1 MTLSSTGSGHLQS
14 VDLCRWF
21 GENGRS
27 LPWRDTRDPW
37 AIAVSELML
46 QQTQVNRV
54 IDRWPRFLDRFP
66 TVTAC
71 AAAPRADVIDEW
83 SGLGYNRRAVFLHRM
98 AEAVVAE
105 HGGSFPRSLKELLAL
120 PGVGPYTAR
129 AIRVFA
135 FECPDAVLDTNV
147 ARILAR
153 TVGRS
158 LGRADAQGMAD
169 HNVGSDPWSWNQAML
184 DVGAGFCTARSPG
197 CGDCP
202 FRAVC
207 AWNGQGRPDPDPAIG
222 SAGVSGRQSTF
233 GGSDRQGRGKLV
245 KALRAGPVAVGD
257 LALVMGWPE
266 DPDRADR
273 VAETLVSDGLAERS
287 DGSYRLPG

>member
-1 MTLSSTGSGHLQS
+1 MPSSQTESAALDT

-21 GENGRS
+21 GEHGRA

-37 AIAVSELML
+37 AVAVSELML
-46 QQTQVNRV
+46 QQTQVSRV
-54 IDRWPRFLDRFP
+54 IERWPQFLDRFP
-66 TVTAC
+66 TAVAC
-71 AAAPRADVIDEW
+71 AEAPRADVIDEW

-105 HGGSFPRSLKELLAL
+105 HGGTFPRSLTELLAL

-135 FECPDAVLDTNV
+135 FSCRDAVLDTNV

-153 TVGRS
+153 TTGRS
-158 LGRADAQGMAD
+158 LGRAEAQRLAD
-169 HNVGSDPWSWNQAML
+169 EIVGSDPWSWNQAML

-197 CGDCP
+197 CAACP
-202 FRAVC
+202 FRSVC
-207 AWNGQGRPDPDPAIG
+207 AWNEHGRPDPDPAIG
-222 SAGVSGRQSTF
+222 SAGVSGKQSTF

-245 KALRAGPVAVGD
+245 KALRNGPVAVCD
-257 LALVMGWPE
+257 IASVMGWPD
-266 DPDRADR
+266 DPDRAGR
-273 VAETLVSDGLAERS
+273 VAETVVSDGLAVRT
-287 DGSYRLPG
+287 DGHFRLPG